1 MHHVWAAKETV
12 PNVVTKRQD
21 EATTSCR
28 YDFIDVTRALAAF
41 LMVVSHMQQMIID
54 RPLTCGA
61 IHKALSILTT
71 QGYNAVSDP
80 GRLP

>member
-1 MHHVWAAKETV
+1 MHHVWAAKETL
-12 PNVVTKRQD
+12 PNVVTKKWD
-21 EATTSCR
+21 EATTSSR
-28 YDFIDVTRALAAF
+28 YNFIDVTRTLAAF

-54 RPLTCGA
+54 CPLTCGA

-71 QGYNAVSDP
+71 QGYNAVADT